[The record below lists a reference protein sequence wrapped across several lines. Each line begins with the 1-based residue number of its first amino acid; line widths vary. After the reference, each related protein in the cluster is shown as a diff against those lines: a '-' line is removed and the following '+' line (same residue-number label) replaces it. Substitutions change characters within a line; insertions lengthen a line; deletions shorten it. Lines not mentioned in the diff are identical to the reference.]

1 MSSPLTCLFSLT
13 LVLTSVCQAR
23 IYHIDAAASDD
34 LRDGLSPATA
44 WKSLNKFNATV
55 FQAGDQILFK
65 SGQHWLGQLRPQGS
79 GKSAANAAN
88 AILPITIGRY
98 GEGSLPEIR
107 GAGLSLDTVL
117 IEDIEY
123 WTIKD
128 LAVTNKGAA
137 TAPGRSGV
145 HIHAQALKLMRG
157 ITLRGLH
164 VYDVNGDLRKSHE
177 GQGILFEASA
187 KNHAAFDGILIENC
201 RLERT
206 DRNGICQRGLG
217 DTRSKNVIIRSN
229 ILNDIGGDA
238 IKLWGTNGGIIEKNI
253 VRNARARC
261 SDNAA
266 AIWPFACDDT
276 LIQYNEVSGTKG
288 TKDGQAF
295 DSDYQCKRTIIQY
308 NYSYQN
314 EGGFILICS
323 PGNSYNLD
331 TIVRYNVSVHDGVNS
346 GRIIQIGG
354 NPANTRFHNNTIV
367 IGPQQN
373 LPMISFN
380 EWDGGKA
387 NNTSFSSNSMIVADG
402 GTATYNLA
410 LGTNTRFTDNL
421 FVGRHEGLPDGAKAA
436 LPVPAGGGEP
446 VPEASAATDSNDH
459 SKPLSPRPNP

>member
-1 MSSPLTCLFSLT
+1 MTTPLLRTFWLALSLT
-13 LVLTSVCQAR
+13 SACPAR
-23 IYHIDAAASDD
+23 TYHFDAAAGNDS
-34 LRDGLSPATA
+34 RDGFTPATA
-44 WKSLNKFNATV
+44 WQSLEKFNASV
-55 FQAGDQILFK
+55 FHPDDHILFK

-79 GKSAANAAN
+79 GAGSAR
-88 AILPITIGRY
+88 PITLGRY
-98 GEGSLPEIR
+98 GEGDLPEIR
-107 GAGLSLDTVL
+107 GEGRYPETVL
-117 IEDIEY
+117 IEDVEY
-123 WTIKD
+123 WSVTD
-128 LAVTNKGAA
+128 LAVTNLGAA

-145 HIHAQALKLMRG
+145 HIHAQALKLMHG

-187 KNHAAFDGILIENC
+187 KTHAAFDGILIENC

-217 DTRSKNVIIRSN
+217 DARSTHVIIRSN
-229 ILNDIGGDA
+229 ILTDIGGDA

-261 SDNAA
+261 SDSAA
-266 AIWPFACDDT
+266 GIWPFACDDT

-295 DSDYQCKRTIIQY
+295 DSDYICKRTIIQY

-331 TIVRYNVSVHDGVNS
+331 TIVRHNVSVHDGIDS
-346 GRIIQIGG
+346 GRVIQIGG
-354 NPANTRFHNNTIV
+354 NPANTHFYNNTLV
-367 IGPQQN
+367 IGPQQH

-387 NNTSFSSNSMIVADG
+387 SNTRFSNNTLIVSDG
-402 GTATYNLA
+402 GMATYNLA
-410 LGTNTRFTDNL
+410 LASNTRFTDNV
-421 FVGRHEGLPDGAKAA
+421 FIGRHQGLPQGVRAEVPGLPGPQLPAVGAT
-436 LPVPAGGGEP
+436 AGH
-446 VPEASAATDSNDH
+446 N
-459 SKPLSPRPNP
+459 PLARP